1 MPCELV
7 NGNPICPP
15 EVTPSPQMPG
25 ETYEY
30 FEISVT
36 SLVLALLLLLGW
48 VIKTLFRRWARI
60 RRRRRGD
67 TVTKETAMEMERK
80 RQPPPPPQMGPFP
93 RQAVSTVPPPRAGAT
108 LHPPRAAP
116 CPAPR
121 VAPTPPPARGGGRY
135 HLRPAKSR
143 TSLRVIANI
152 AKSQQCYFK
161 RI

>member
-1 MPCELV
+1 MITFLIE
-7 NGNPICPP
+7 IIMIS

-25 ETYEY
+25 ETDEY

-67 TVTKETAMEMERK
+67 TVPKETAMEMERR
-80 RQPPPPPQMGPFP
+80 RQPPPPPQLGPFP
-93 RQAVSTVPPPRAGAT
+93 RQAVSTVPHPRAGAT

-116 CPAPR
+116 FPAPR
-121 VAPTPPPARGGGRY
+121 VAPTPARGGGRY
-135 HLRPAKSR
+135 HLRPAKRPR
-143 TSLRVIANI
+143 TE
-152 AKSQQCYFK
+152 
-161 RI
+161 

>member
-1 MPCELV
+1 MITFLIE
-7 NGNPICPP
+7 IIMIS

-25 ETYEY
+25 ETDEY

-36 SLVLALLLLLGW
+36 SLVLALLLLIGW

-60 RRRRRGD
+60 RRRRGD
-67 TVTKETAMEMERK
+67 TVPKETAMEMERR

-135 HLRPAKSR
+135 HLRPAKRPR
-143 TSLRVIANI
+143 T
-152 AKSQQCYFK
+152 Q
-161 RI
+161 

>member
-1 MPCELV
+1 MITFLV
-7 NGNPICPP
+7 EIIMIS

-25 ETYEY
+25 ETDEY

-67 TVTKETAMEMERK
+67 TVPKETAMEMERR

-93 RQAVSTVPPPRAGAT
+93 RQAVSTVQPPRAGAT

-116 CPAPR
+116 RARSSSGPH
-121 VAPTPPPARGGGRY
+121 TTTSQGWWEIPPP
-135 HLRPAKSR
+135 S
-143 TSLRVIANI
+143 
-152 AKSQQCYFK
+152 C
-161 RI
+161 

>member
-25 ETYEY
+25 ETDEY

-67 TVTKETAMEMERK
+67 TVPKETAMEMERR

-93 RQAVSTVPPPRAGAT
+93 RQAVSTVPPPRAGGHT
-108 LHPPRAAP
+108 T
-116 CPAPR
+116 
-121 VAPTPPPARGGGRY
+121 PTPGGTLPRSSSGPHTTTSQGWWEIPP
-135 HLRPAKSR
+135 PS
-143 TSLRVIANI
+143 
-152 AKSQQCYFK
+152 C
-161 RI
+161 